1 MSGRPN
7 GTTGVNYQYQTRR
20 NNNTTIN
27 AEIKESLNK
36 MCLPLVLHVL
46 FTMMAVILTIR
57 TKNEY
62 KVAILTQHV
71 VSGVILGVVLHYLC
85 IYKRSNLAY
94 ILILSPF
101 IVTVVQFVIL
111 FLSKNYNNKDNKNS
125 NKDEEDK

>member
-1 MSGRPN
+1 MSGRSN

-20 NNNTTIN
+20 NNNISFN

-46 FTMMAVILTIR
+46 FTMMAIILTLR

-62 KVAILTQHV
+62 KIAILTQHV
-71 VSGVILGVVLHYLC
+71 VSGVILGLVLHYLC
-85 IYKRSNLAY
+85 IYKRTNLAY

-111 FLSKNYNNKDNKNS
+111 FLSKHYNKKDNK
-125 NKDEEDK
+125 KEDEEDK